1 MILSAIGL
9 SFFSLAFIFQFD
21 QIVILNAFG
30 KRLDQTMANIES
42 LFHVA
47 KLTNKPVY
55 SMSEDSMACLLLP
68 VGKVSMLFCN

>member
-1 MILSAIGL
+1 MILSAFGL
-9 SFFSLAFIFQFD
+9 TFFSLAFIFQFD

-47 KLTNKPVY
+47 KLTSKPVY
-55 SMSEDSMACLLLP
+55 LMSEDSMGCLLLP
-68 VGKVSMLFCN
+68 VGKVSLLFCN